1 MAGTVVD
8 GMLASS
14 AGAAVGVNTG
24 KPKLGGSLSVGLMS
38 DVPNYHVFSG
48 SLGKMDASGFCV
60 ANAVFDSLFCVSAD
74 GKSAL
79 PMLALSATPN
89 SNYTQWTITLR
100 QGVTF
105 HNGDAFNADVVVA
118 NWQAANADQTVG
130 LAIKPMIGAVTKVDT
145 YTVLY
150 TMVIPY
156 STLPMTLA
164 EQQIGYMANWPG
176 FMSTPTKISA
186 SQGATGTTYSGNPIG
201 TGPFEF
207 VSWTLNSQ
215 SQWKKNTKYW
225 RKDAAG
231 RQLPY
236 LSNLTFKVI
245 PDPSSRN
252 QALQSGSVD
261 MIWTQDNPSIKAL
274 GSMKGIT
281 YRTDA
286 NDSRSPA
293 VNCLLLNTSG
303 TLNQYFAWAG
313 QFAALGIPGSLSYL
327 LQGQTPPALVQQH
340 NLNPAP
346 GAVDPTTLTW
356 NPALK
361 PVLND
366 INVRKALAMALNR
379 QTYHS
384 AIENNV
390 GQISDGI
397 YRPNSPF
404 YKNPGYPSYNQAKA
418 KSMIDAYKQAN
429 GLSSVGFV
437 IDIVSGDAAA
447 QKQFA
452 FFSAAFSAIGV
463 TVTPR
468 PLVQSTLI
476 NNVIAGEFDC
486 ATWNQFGGNDPA
498 TNYVWFV
505 STPAAASLAS
515 GGLGMSSLPS
525 NINIPG
531 AVNFAH
537 LGDPDV
543 ERDMLAG
550 LAAAPGTAAHV
561 SNWSAVNTQFAQDIP
576 YLYLDYTLTAFA
588 ARSNVQ
594 NWGRAVAGDGHT
606 AAQQFSGGSAKWESI
621 WKS

>member
-1 MAGTVVD
+1 
-8 GMLASS
+8 
-14 AGAAVGVNTG
+14 
-24 KPKLGGSLSVGLMS
+24 
-38 DVPNYHVFSG
+38 
-48 SLGKMDASGFCV
+48 
-60 ANAVFDSLFCVSAD
+60 
-74 GKSAL
+74 
-79 PMLALSATPN
+79 
-89 SNYTQWTITLR
+89 
-100 QGVTF
+100 
-105 HNGDAFNADVVVA
+105 
-118 NWQAANADQTVG
+118 
-130 LAIKPMIGAVTKVDT
+130 
-145 YTVLY
+145 
-150 TMVIPY
+150 
-156 STLPMTLA
+156 
-164 EQQIGYMANWPG
+164 
-176 FMSTPTKISA
+176 
-186 SQGATGTTYSGNPIG
+186 
-201 TGPFEF
+201 
-207 VSWTLNSQ
+207 
-215 SQWKKNTKYW
+215 
-225 RKDAAG
+225 
-231 RQLPY
+231 

-286 NDSRSPA
+286 NDSRSPS

-313 QFAALGIPGSLSYL
+313 QFAALGIPGSLTYL
-327 LQGQTPPALVQQH
+327 LQGQNPPAAVQQA

-346 GAVDPTTLTW
+346 GAVDPTTLNW
-356 NPALK
+356 NPKLK

-366 INVRKALAMALNR
+366 PNVREALAMALNR

-390 GQISDGI
+390 GQIADGI

-404 YKNPGYPSYNQAKA
+404 YQNPGYPSYNQAKA

-505 STPAAASLAS
+505 SIPAAASLAS

-525 NINIPG
+525 NVNIPG

-561 SNWSAVNTQFAQDIP
+561 SNWAAVNTQFAQDIP